1 MKNFKFCFHYQEDW
15 RLVNINY
22 SQICDAAAA
31 DEKTNTRCE
40 KQKKPAKYNSSKER
54 HKTKPKKNNNN
65 KLNINI
71 NQ

>member
-22 SQICDAAAA
+22 SQICDAVAA

-40 KQKKPAKYNSSKER
+40 KQKNQQNTIPVKKD
-54 HKTKPKKNNNN
+54 TKPNQKKTTITN
-65 KLNINI
+65 LT
-71 NQ
+71 